1 MRTIEMVGIP
11 QLREAVR
18 NFHPMITARPQMPV
32 RLGLAPYQ
40 QK

>member
-1 MRTIEMVGIP
+1 MTTIGMVGIP

-18 NFHPMITARPQMPV
+18 NFHPVITARPMPV
-32 RLGLAPYQ
+32 RLGPVAPYQ